1 MKKEDLIITLNL
13 ADTRISE
20 FINSESIISYEPI
33 KVVIL
38 DTHVFLEGYIPTAI
52 YAIFSSLFDDVS
64 DSNPITNSNNYEKV
78 FQKNA
83 TNFSYEIYE
92 EIDFVKLSA
101 KKAILKAQQAERKVT
116 KDLFSATSEC
126 TGNLEGLEF
135 KIKTLDSL
143 FRKMQKEPKAKMR
156 DVLRYTEVSSTK
168 SLFKDYRK
176 TMQFLEKK
184 GYEVTAVKNTWNK
197 IEAVYKGVNTNIKT
211 PEGYEFE
218 LQFHTKESF
227 DLKNG
232 KLHELYEKQ
241 RILDKKK
248 DFIEWQAI
256 EDEMFSLSSKL
267 QTPNQIERI

>member
-1 MKKEDLIITLNL
+1 
-13 ADTRISE
+13 
-20 FINSESIISYEPI
+20 
-33 KVVIL
+33 
-38 DTHVFLEGYIPTAI
+38 
-52 YAIFSSLFDDVS
+52 
-64 DSNPITNSNNYEKV
+64 
-78 FQKNA
+78 
-83 TNFSYEIYE
+83 
-92 EIDFVKLSA
+92 
-101 KKAILKAQQAERKVT
+101 
-116 KDLFSATSEC
+116 
-126 TGNLEGLEF
+126 
-135 KIKTLDSL
+135 
-143 FRKMQKEPKAKMR
+143 
-156 DVLRYTEVSSTK
+156 
-168 SLFKDYRK
+168 
-176 TMQFLEKK
+176 MQFLEKK

-267 QTPNQIERI
+267 QIPNQIERI